1 MVSQGSSFRTDTSE
15 HLNIPLVSNH
25 LHTDQK
31 ISKLKHTSPC
41 QKKYKPFWPFAHSDL
56 CGGVRLKVFSQVW
69 VEHCLEPW
77 IKSKLPK
84 VIAGPSRSSSLNA
97 HTTLHHSIA
106 PQFPERSDHSLKFS
120 SRQFFRK
127 QFVLTLHQKGLHSLL
142 EASYRTEHS
151 QQTNQVREVQDEIHA
166 LHHSHC
172 KTGGGGQDDLY
183 RSWGMHIYTY
193 PSLQFFRIFS
203 NSHPPSTIHMSSFL
217 AFWPLQEHLA
227 KFW

>member
-1 MVSQGSSFRTDTSE
+1 M
-15 HLNIPLVSNH
+15 
-25 LHTDQK
+25 
-31 ISKLKHTSPC
+31 
-41 QKKYKPFWPFAHSDL
+41 
-56 CGGVRLKVFSQVW
+56 
-69 VEHCLEPW
+69 EHCLEPW

-172 KTGGGGQDDLY
+172 KTGGGDRMIFIDL
-183 RSWGMHIYTY
+183 GECIYTHTHPY
-193 PSLQFFRIFS
+193 SFSEFSPIHILHLQFTCL
-203 NSHPPSTIHMSSFL
+203 P
-217 AFWPLQEHLA
+217 FWHFDLS
-227 KFW
+227 KSI